1 MKKLRKRVVFRL
13 AQIDTLVK
21 VYNFTVEDE
30 HNYFVGNSKVL
41 VHNTCDPWIFGK
53 FKSNAKWAGQLA
65 KRGWTS
71 ESITEVLSTGEK
83 FPTTNM
89 INPANNATR
98 YVHPITGQSVVID
111 EVTREIIHVGGP
123 GFKY

>member
-1 MKKLRKRVVFRL
+1 
-13 AQIDTLVK
+13 
-21 VYNFTVEDE
+21 
-30 HNYFVGNSKVL
+30 
-41 VHNTCDPWIFGK
+41 
-53 FKSNAKWAGQLA
+53 
-65 KRGWTS
+65 
-71 ESITEVLSTGEK
+71 
-83 FPTTNM
+83 M